1 MYGVRIKISF
11 DELNEEIRKQVE
23 PRYRSMTFIPQ
34 SVEINKEGSYIEVL
48 LTSDDMP
55 LIDQAKENKNG

>member
-1 MYGVRIKISF
+1 MYGVRTKISF

-23 PRYRSMTFIPQ
+23 PRYKNMTFIPK

-55 LIDQAKENKNG
+55 LIEDEN

>member
-1 MYGVRIKISF
+1 MYGVRTKISF

-23 PRYRSMTFIPQ
+23 PRYRNMTFIPKL
-34 SVEINKEGSYIEVL
+34 VEINREESYIEVL

-55 LIDQAKENKNG
+55 LIDQVKVNENG